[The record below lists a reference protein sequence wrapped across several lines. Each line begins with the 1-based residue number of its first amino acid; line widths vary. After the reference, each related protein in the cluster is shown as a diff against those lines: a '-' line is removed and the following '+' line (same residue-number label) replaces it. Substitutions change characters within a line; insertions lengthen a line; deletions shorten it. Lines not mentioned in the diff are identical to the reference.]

1 MFFYLHDYQTK
12 KASNFLDFS
21 NLWSLRIAGVWK
33 LAKFTE
39 SSCDGVFFQ
48 SWIFIQKALRSVL
61 FLNMG
66 DHLAALNTACKLNV
80 RETFRRRSR
89 CHLNVICTF
98 NLLLVFK
105 KLGCFQIYANYY
117 KLFKI
122 IFLKRCKW
130 SNFRKLSDFAFFHL
144 FTFDFTQL
152 ADELN
157 ELLGSKWELRNAE
170 QTLELIRLMVKIET
184 LHERQEL
191 LKILQTTS
199 DSSALKAFV
208 RYKGLALLW
217 SWMVDA
223 PEEKMKYKREVWC
236 FLFVGSV
243 NNQKQPP
250 EVFCKKRCC

>member
-1 MFFYLHDYQTK
+1 MIFADSRCLKTCKIDWKAPVMESFFNPEFLYK
-12 KASNFLDFS
+12 KHPDQFYFWIL
-21 NLWSLRIAGVWK
+21 LR
-33 LAKFTE
+33 
-39 SSCDGVFFQ
+39 
-48 SWIFIQKALRSVL
+48 
-61 FLNMG
+61 
-66 DHLAALNTACKLNV
+66 DHLSALHTVCKLNV
-80 RETFRRRSR
+80 RETFRRRLR

-105 KLGCFQIYANYY
+105 KPGCFQIYANYY

-130 SNFRKLSDFAFFHL
+130 NKFRKLSDFAFFHL

-223 PEEKMKYKREVWC
+223 PEEKMKYKREVWLM
-236 FLFVGSV
+236 FFIRR
-243 NNQKQPP
+243 
-250 EVFCKKRCC
+250 FCEQSEAATGGVL